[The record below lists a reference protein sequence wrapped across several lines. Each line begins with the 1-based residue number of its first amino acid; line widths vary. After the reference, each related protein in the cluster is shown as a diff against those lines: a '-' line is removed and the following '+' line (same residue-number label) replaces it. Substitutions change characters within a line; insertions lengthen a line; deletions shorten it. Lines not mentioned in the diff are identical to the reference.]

1 MLFSWPFLVQIFKL
15 QKHSS
20 EEQLDLGW
28 RSRCISGPFPS
39 DCQIFPRLSPHIA
52 LEFAVQIVR
61 RWKGSVDTHMW
72 PHKSVHRHRWGPE
85 RMDWR
90 KHENYDVSLR
100 DLASTSANASPG
112 SASAWGGSEKG
123 GNENGADSILRVS
136 SWCKLSVQVLS
147 LFPED
152 SQHSFFFSFFLL
164 IILPSLLSCFCLLP
178 TWEPLFSL
186 LLTKVTP
193 SKLWSLLTSL
203 KNS

>member
-72 PHKSVHRHRWGPE
+72 PHKSVHRHRRGPE
-85 RMDWR
+85 GVDWR
-90 KHENYDVSLR
+90 KHENYDVSLWEIWPVPVLMPAQVQPQR
-100 DLASTSANASPG
+100 EEGLRKAGMGMVLVGMVVDASCLFRYSLCSL
-112 SASAWGGSEKG
+112 KIL
-123 GNENGADSILRVS
+123 SILS
-136 SWCKLSVQVLS
+136 SFLSSFS
-147 LFPED
+147 L
-152 SQHSFFFSFFLL
+152 
-164 IILPSLLSCFCLLP
+164 FCLL
-178 TWEPLFSL
+178 FSHAFAFFL
-186 LLTKVTP
+186 PESPYSVFY
-193 SKLWSLLTSL
+193 
-203 KNS
+203 